1 MSQTQCE
8 PDFKVEVS
16 HNHVDA
22 NDQLERT
29 ASRRNDLQGVRGIA
43 IIAVLLFH
51 FFPKTFP
58 NGHVGVDQFFVLSGF
73 LMSMISNRQKKFGH
87 HEIASFYCRRVKRIA
102 PSYLL
107 VAKAEDLFTHTWSI
121 AVEMQFYL
129 IFPLIF
135 VIYKIL
141 LGISVNQLEGRRTDD
156 SLTGVFISIIMAATL
171 TELFEKHYLRADRR
185 IVIYLI
191 VLLYAANIVL
201 ISNSDAAYF
210 LDQERKWSAKLFTP
224 VCSRPQPFAPQ
235 TCYMPF
241 HEAKI
246 STTQAIRLNELHSF
260 DDERHLWNPL
270 CTYEEPGSPFGWCHL
285 SPQNSTSAQKIL
297 IIGNSYAT
305 NQGRVIHEMCENSD
319 RKIDIFA
326 KPACEAF
333 AQSAYWYCGDA
344 YKEYVDA
351 VAKYKPDILFMLFRH
366 LSWMDTPK
374 STDSPIDYLV
384 ANASAVLKG
393 IEQHVKSQ
401 IFILDAIPRPI
412 LEYQKKYHARLRAN
426 KPINQRL
433 LFNSSVN
440 VELARWRT
448 QLLVNSCPKCSIIDY
463 TPLFTVNDTFHLVD
477 ERTKVAYI
485 DNNMHFTPHGLYQ
498 LRTLYKNICDS
509 LPS

>member
-1 MSQTQCE
+1 MSYSLYLVHWPVYIFLRQ
-8 PDFKVEVS
+8 
-16 HNHVDA
+16 
-22 NDQLERT
+22 
-29 ASRRNDLQGVRGIA
+29 
-43 IIAVLLFH
+43 
-51 FFPKTFP
+51 
-58 NGHVGVDQFFVLSGF
+58 QFEGQF
-73 LMSMISNRQKKFGH
+73 L
-87 HEIASFYCRRVKRIA
+87 Y
-102 PSYLL
+102 
-107 VAKAEDLFTHTWSI
+107 
-121 AVEMQFYL
+121 
-129 IFPLIF
+129 
-135 VIYKIL
+135 
-141 LGISVNQLEGRRTDD
+141 